1 MKTVVKTWRNR
12 LPIVSDDLS
21 HWSSVFMWRQHHYQ
35 GKPTWSG
42 MPPPCNFPDTRCSGC
57 MSWLCFSVCSFFVC
71 FFFHQIFCFLAG
83 VVEVVGMTR
92 VKMKV
97 VKEEKNFP
105 PCLLPFSTQDS
116 LAAKQLL
123 VGTRGADQ
131 WDQSSGS
138 WPFCSKG
145 APTPKTCSRG
155 AGWSLAQLPWAP
167 LLLPLDLPGL
177 FLSRAALAK
186 RVILH

>member
-42 MPPPCNFPDTRCSGC
+42 MPPPCNFPDTHCSGF
-57 MSWLCFSVCSFFVC
+57 MSWLCFSVCSFFC
-71 FFFHQIFCFLAG
+71 LFFLLPNLLFLG
-83 VVEVVGMTR
+83 RCGRGGWYDEGKDEGGER
-92 VKMKV
+92 G
-97 VKEEKNFP
+97 EEFP
-105 PCLLPFSTQDS
+105 SLFPFSTQDR
-116 LAAKQLL
+116 LAAKQLP
-123 VGTRGADQ
+123 VGTRGVDQ

-138 WPFCSKG
+138 WPFCSEG
-145 APTPKTCSRG
+145 PPTPKTCSRG

-167 LLLPLDLPGL
+167 LLLFLDLPGL

-186 RVILH
+186 RVALH